1 MDEEKKEVEQPTPD
15 EEPKKEEQQNPDDAE
30 FKQKVLTWLDRNS
43 KDIAEIKAVLDAK
56 RDEVDDEE
64 EYIEF

>member
-15 EEPKKEEQQNPDDAE
+15 EEQKDPDDAE
-30 FKQKVLTWLDRNS
+30 FKNKVLTWLDRNS

-64 EYIEF
+64 EDIEF

>member
-1 MDEEKKEVEQPTPD
+1 MAEEKKEVEQPTPD
-15 EEPKKEEQQNPDDAE
+15 EEPKKEKQQDPDDAE
-30 FKQKVLTWLDRNS
+30 FKNKVLTWLDRNS

-64 EYIEF
+64 EDIEF